1 MLNRNELINRLM
13 VRIQSFMEP
22 TEEEKIKEV
31 EVEFEVSVKTTDG
44 REMIVVGEEIGIGL
58 EIYEV
63 VEGLKVDLGD
73 GMYELT
79 DGTKVSVES
88 GLVKNIEAPAS
99 EQIDIEPATVEMCG
113 EEMKKEEDIKMM
125 EDPRVGELETKV
137 ADLEKQVMDLIT
149 IIEGTMSKQEKMSAT
164 INKIAKQPTDEPFIP
179 KQTEFNSD
187 ITDKT
192 ERIKRI
198 FELVNKK

>member
-22 TEEEKIKEV
+22 EVKIQ
-31 EVEFEVSVKTTDG
+31 EVEFEVSSKTTDG
-44 REMIVVGEEIGIGL
+44 REMIIVGDQIGIGL
-58 EIYEV
+58 EIYELV
-63 VEGLKVDLGD
+63 DGVRVDLVD
-73 GMYELT
+73 GEYELT

-88 GLVKNIEAPAS
+88 GLIKELEGPEPEQEIE
-99 EQIDIEPATVEMCG
+99 IEPATVEMCG

-149 IIEGTMSKQEKMSAT
+149 IIEGTMSKQEKMSET
-164 INKIAKQPTDEPFIP
+164 INKIAKQPADEPFVP
-179 KQTEFNSD
+179 KQTEFNSEV
-187 ITDKT
+187 TDKS

-198 FELVNKK
+198 FELANKK

>member
-22 TEEEKIKEV
+22 VQEV
-31 EVEFEVSVKTTDG
+31 QVQEVKFNISVKTTDG
-44 REMIVVGEEIGIGL
+44 REMILVGDQIGIGL
-58 EIYEV
+58 EIYEL
-63 VEGLKVDLGD
+63 VEGVRVDLGD

-88 GLVKNIEAPAS
+88 GLVKELEGPEPEQEIE
-99 EQIDIEPATVEMCG
+99 IEPATVEMCG

-149 IIEGTMSKQEKMSAT
+149 IIEGTMMKQEKMSET
-164 INKIAKQPTDEPFIP
+164 INKIASQPAEEPFIP
-179 KQTEFNSD
+179 KQTEFNTD
-187 ITDKT
+187 VTDKE

-198 FELVNKK
+198 MQLAKQK

>member
-22 TEEEKIKEV
+22 EVKIQ
-31 EVEFEVSVKTTDG
+31 EVEFEVSSKTTDG
-44 REMIVVGEEIGIGL
+44 REMIIVGDQIGIGL
-58 EIYEV
+58 EIYEL
-63 VEGLKVDLGD
+63 VEGVRVDLVD
-73 GMYELT
+73 GEYELT

-88 GLVKNIEAPAS
+88 GLIKELEGPEPEQEIE
-99 EQIDIEPATVEMCG
+99 IEPATVEMCG

-149 IIEGTMSKQEKMSAT
+149 IIEGTMSKQEKMSET
-164 INKIAKQPTDEPFIP
+164 INKIAKQPADEPFVP
-179 KQTEFNSD
+179 KQTEFNSEV
-187 ITDKT
+187 TDKS

-198 FELVNKK
+198 FELANKK

>member
-22 TEEEKIKEV
+22 EVKIQEV
-31 EVEFEVSVKTTDG
+31 KFEVSSKTTDG
-44 REMIVVGEEIGIGL
+44 REMIIVGDQIGIGL
-58 EIYEV
+58 EIYELV
-63 VEGLKVDLGD
+63 DGVRVDLVD
-73 GMYELT
+73 GEYELT

-88 GLVKNIEAPAS
+88 GLIKELEGPEPEQEIE
-99 EQIDIEPATVEMCG
+99 IEPATVEMCG

-149 IIEGTMSKQEKMSAT
+149 IIEGTMSKQEKMSET
-164 INKIAKQPTDEPFIP
+164 INKIAKQPADEPFVP
-179 KQTEFNSD
+179 KQTEFNSEV
-187 ITDKT
+187 TDKS

-198 FELVNKK
+198 FELANKK

>member
-22 TEEEKIKEV
+22 EVKIQ
-31 EVEFEVSVKTTDG
+31 EVEFEVSSKTTDG
-44 REMIVVGEEIGIGL
+44 REMIIVGDQIGIGL
-58 EIYEV
+58 EIYEL
-63 VEGLKVDLGD
+63 VEGVRVDLVD
-73 GMYELT
+73 GEYQLT

-88 GLVKNIEAPAS
+88 GLIKELEGPEPEQEIE
-99 EQIDIEPATVEMCG
+99 IEPATVEMCG

-149 IIEGTMSKQEKMSAT
+149 IIEGTMSKQEKMSET
-164 INKIAKQPTDEPFIP
+164 INKIAKQPADEPFVP
-179 KQTEFNSD
+179 KQTEFNSEV
-187 ITDKT
+187 TDKS

-198 FELVNKK
+198 FELANKK

>member
-22 TEEEKIKEV
+22 EVKIQEV
-31 EVEFEVSVKTTDG
+31 KFEVSSKTTDG
-44 REMIVVGEEIGIGL
+44 REMIIVGDQIGIGL
-58 EIYEV
+58 EIYEL
-63 VEGLKVDLGD
+63 VEGVRVDLVD
-73 GMYELT
+73 GEYELT

-88 GLVKNIEAPAS
+88 GLIKELEGPEPEQEIE
-99 EQIDIEPATVEMCG
+99 IEPATVEMCG

-149 IIEGTMSKQEKMSAT
+149 IIEGTMSKQEKMSET
-164 INKIAKQPTDEPFIP
+164 INKIAKQPADEPFVP
-179 KQTEFNSD
+179 KQTEFNSEV
-187 ITDKT
+187 TDKS

-198 FELVNKK
+198 FELANKK